1 MNTIAVILARGG
13 SKTIKNKNIIDVAG
27 YELISYSIQAAK
39 DCKIFD
45 KIVVSTDSKK
55 IAKISNIY
63 GAETPF
69 YRNKKLSTDKVTSL
83 DALKDAINKCEKIY
97 SKKFD
102 FIFELPCVSPMRDCQ
117 DIINAYK
124 ILISKKFDS
133 VTSYVNTGEK
143 HPIRMK
149 KILKNN
155 HKFTIKGIC
164 KEFKEP
170 NFGSFKQDLDP
181 TYVRN
186 GAIYAMTRN
195 CLLKQNSRH
204 GKKQYPLI
212 MSEEKSINIDTP
224 FDLKLARLL
233 IENGNCNNKPNKIL
247 KEKNI
252 IKIKNSTK
260 NLLITTPLNFLENK
274 NNVLS
279 KIKYNTNYIK
289 NINKK
294 KLKKIIKNYDY
305 WICQPSPDYKID
317 QNILKNVKKL
327 KVISS
332 PSTGLTHID
341 LEYCKRKKI
350 KVLSIS
356 GTKDV
361 NTIKASSEFTFLL
374 MLNTLKKYNI
384 INSQIKK
391 NFWRQNEDL
400 MRSNELY
407 NKTVAII
414 GFGRIGYNLFKFL
427 KPFRTNIVVYDKYKK
442 INTNVIKV
450 KKILDIF
457 KYKPDV
463 IILCVSYDQNNKHMI
478 SEKFFS
484 KIKKNTVLIN
494 TSRGEIVN
502 EKILLKY
509 LKKKKLRVGI
519 DVLSNEQSLSIEKN
533 NLQKYSKNNN
543 NLIITPHISGLTV
556 ESETKAFYTSLKNIY
571 SYEKKIST

>member
-1 MNTIAVILARGG
+1 M
-13 SKTIKNKNIIDVAG
+13 
-27 YELISYSIQAAK
+27 
-39 DCKIFD
+39 
-45 KIVVSTDSKK
+45 
-55 IAKISNIY
+55 
-63 GAETPF
+63 
-69 YRNKKLSTDKVTSL
+69 
-83 DALKDAINKCEKIY
+83 
-97 SKKFD
+97 
-102 FIFELPCVSPMRDCQ
+102 
-117 DIINAYK
+117 
-124 ILISKKFDS
+124 
-133 VTSYVNTGEK
+133 
-143 HPIRMK
+143 
-149 KILKNN
+149 
-155 HKFTIKGIC
+155 
-164 KEFKEP
+164 
-170 NFGSFKQDLDP
+170 
-181 TYVRN
+181 
-186 GAIYAMTRN
+186 
-195 CLLKQNSRH
+195 
-204 GKKQYPLI
+204 
-212 MSEEKSINIDTP
+212 
-224 FDLKLARLL
+224 
-233 IENGNCNNKPNKIL
+233 
-247 KEKNI
+247 
-252 IKIKNSTK
+252 
-260 NLLITTPLNFLENK
+260 
-274 NNVLS
+274 
-279 KIKYNTNYIK
+279 
-289 NINKK
+289 
-294 KLKKIIKNYDY
+294 
-305 WICQPSPDYKID
+305 
-317 QNILKNVKKL
+317 
-327 KVISS
+327 
-332 PSTGLTHID
+332 
-341 LEYCKRKKI
+341 
-350 KVLSIS
+350 
-356 GTKDV
+356 